1 MAQVR
6 IRLEHGFGPF
16 VRPDSRLLILG
27 SFPSVKSREAQFYYG
42 HPQNRFWP
50 VLAALCCEE
59 TPRSREEK
67 ERLLVRHHVALYD
80 VIESCTIVGSSD
92 SSIDDVIVTDLAPL
106 LAQSEI
112 GANIYTNGGKAHQLY
127 MKYTF
132 PTLGIPAVK
141 LPSTSPANA
150 AFSLERLM
158 REWGELLPP
167 LSDRET

>member
-1 MAQVR
+1 MGQER
-6 IRLEHGFGPF
+6 IQLSHGFGPF

-50 VLAALCCEE
+50 LLAALCHENS
-59 TPRSREEK
+59 PGSREEK
-67 ERLLVRHHVALYD
+67 ERFLTRHHVALYD

-92 SSIDDVIVTDLAPL
+92 SSIDDVVVTDLAPL

-112 GANIYTNGGKAHQLY
+112 GAHVFTNGAKAYQMY
-127 MKYTF
+127 MKFTF
-132 PTLGIPAVK
+132 PRLSIPAVK

-150 AFSLERLM
+150 AFSFNRLI
-158 REWGELLPP
+158 RDWGEQLLP
-167 LSDRET
+167 LL